1 MSLAGSNREP
11 SATERRFSARAAS
24 PTPSSIATPPRCG
37 TGTNRSLTLRGDSNG
52 LADAHVRKLVPFAQA
67 ASRPTVPSRSSP
79 DERALR
85 GGVAHRHR
93 GLLA

>member
-1 MSLAGSNREP
+1 MKEKIFAGVVLLAACASALAAEP
-11 SATERRFSARAAS
+11 TK
-24 PTPSSIATPPRCG
+24 TVNVNCG
-37 TGTNRSLTLRGDSNG
+37 AGLTI
-52 LADAHVRKLVPFAQA
+52 AQA